1 MMPAFTTLS
10 GSVSNVCGWILK
22 DLKLTAFVLSLM
34 LFSCSFEAV
43 NAVLPSYIPAL
54 GIAYYGRD
62 SLVQQY
68 FHLGLNYVEI
78 ISFLL
83 LIHGINLSLRQLKRI
98 LRRKG
103 LTRRQNYS
111 DPAEVVAAVGS
122 ELQGSG
128 SLVGYRQMHQRLRT
142 DYGLV
147 ADRETVR
154 TILKTLDPDGV
165 ERRSKRKLKRRKY
178 HCKGP
183 NYIWHIDGY
192 DKLKPFGFC
201 IHGAIDGYSRRILWL
216 EVGSSNN
223 NPRIVGK
230 YFLDCVAQVG
240 GTPRICR
247 GDAGTENVNI
257 AAMQRFFRRNAAD
270 AFRGDKSFLYGKSVS
285 NQRIEGWWSFLRKS
299 ESDWWIS
306 FFKDLRD
313 GGLLNDDN
321 YIQMQCLKFCFMP
334 VLRAELQRVAQHWN
348 LHKIRPSKNE
358 DSPAGRPD
366 VLYFIPEADGKSSY
380 LSEVPEEEVEVAMDI
395 CCEEPEDDIS
405 ESFRELARILMNEND
420 LRMPT
425 NAHEGANLYCALLCL
440 IDDI

>member
-1 MMPAFTTLS
+1 MANAYTMMPAFTTLS

-22 DLKLTAFVLSLM
+22 DLKLTAFVLSLV

-285 NQRIEGWWSFLRKS
+285 NQ
-299 ESDWWIS
+299 
-306 FFKDLRD
+306 
-313 GGLLNDDN
+313 
-321 YIQMQCLKFCFMP
+321 
-334 VLRAELQRVAQHWN
+334 
-348 LHKIRPSKNE
+348 
-358 DSPAGRPD
+358 
-366 VLYFIPEADGKSSY
+366 
-380 LSEVPEEEVEVAMDI
+380 
-395 CCEEPEDDIS
+395 
-405 ESFRELARILMNEND
+405 
-420 LRMPT
+420 
-425 NAHEGANLYCALLCL
+425 
-440 IDDI
+440 

>member
-22 DLKLTAFVLSLM
+22 DLKLTAFVLSLV
-34 LFSCSFEAV
+34 LFSSSFEAV

-54 GIAYYGRD
+54 GVAYYGRD

-68 FHLGLNYVEI
+68 FDLGLNYVEI

-83 LIHGINLSLRQLKRI
+83 LTHGVSHRQLKII

-111 DPAEVVAAVGS
+111 DPAEVVAPVGR
-122 ELQGSG
+122 ELQGSGHG

-165 ERRSKRKLKRRKY
+165 ERRSKPKLRRRKY

-230 YFLDCVAQVG
+230 YFVDCVVQVG
-240 GTPRICR
+240 GTP
-247 GDAGTENVNI
+247 
-257 AAMQRFFRRNAAD
+257 
-270 AFRGDKSFLYGKSVS
+270 
-285 NQRIEGWWSFLRKS
+285 
-299 ESDWWIS
+299 
-306 FFKDLRD
+306 
-313 GGLLNDDN
+313 
-321 YIQMQCLKFCFMP
+321 
-334 VLRAELQRVAQHWN
+334 
-348 LHKIRPSKNE
+348 
-358 DSPAGRPD
+358 
-366 VLYFIPEADGKSSY
+366 
-380 LSEVPEEEVEVAMDI
+380 
-395 CCEEPEDDIS
+395 
-405 ESFRELARILMNEND
+405 
-420 LRMPT
+420 
-425 NAHEGANLYCALLCL
+425 
-440 IDDI
+440 